1 MTANSGGGFVRANGI
16 DIHYVQAGQGAPVV
30 LLHGGV
36 VSTNPIW
43 AHAPVSY
50 AAHMQELARR
60 YRIIAPDTRG
70 CGKTVHDG
78 GVVTF
83 DQLAAD
89 VVALADA
96 LELDQPLI
104 AGFSEGGITATIAA
118 IRYPDR
124 FTGIV
129 NDAGYDAFNPQ
140 PPTISIMRQMLG
152 GSPGATEADPA
163 AFAQMMAQDPGMSA
177 MFELLKADQDGGQG
191 EGHWE
196 QYLRLAFHRL
206 TEHPG
211 YTFQEFAKITA
222 PALIL
227 VGDRDD
233 YCTLEDGITAYRQL
247 PRGEIAVLPATG
259 HVITPAKIEHTLAFF
274 DRHLQAA

>member
-1 MTANSGGGFVRANGI
+1 MTASSGGFVRANGI
-16 DIHYVQAGQGAPVV
+16 DIHYVQAGQGTPVV

-43 AHAPVSY
+43 AHAPISY
-50 AAHMQELARR
+50 AAHMQALARR

-70 CGKTVHDG
+70 CGRTVHDDG
-78 GVVTF
+78 LVTF
-83 DQLAAD
+83 DQLADD
-89 VVALADA
+89 VLALADA
-96 LELDQPLI
+96 LGLDQPLI

-124 FTGIV
+124 FSGIV

-140 PPTISIMRQMLG
+140 APTAAMMRQMLG
-152 GSPGATEADPA
+152 GSPAATQADPA
-163 AFAQMMAQDPGMSA
+163 AFTQMMAQDPGMSA

-211 YTFQEFAKITA
+211 YTFQDFAKITA
-222 PALIL
+222 PALLL

-233 YCTLEDGITAYRQL
+233 YCTLEDGIAAFRQL
-247 PRGEIAVLPATG
+247 PRGEIAVVPGTG
-259 HVITPAKIEHTLAFF
+259 HVITPAKIELTLGFF

>member
-1 MTANSGGGFVRANGI
+1 MTANSGGFVRANGI

-43 AHAPVSY
+43 AHAPISY

-70 CGKTVHDG
+70 CGRTVHDG

-83 DQLAAD
+83 DQLADD

-96 LELDQPLI
+96 LDLDQPLI

-124 FTGIV
+124 FRGIV
-129 NDAGYDAFNPQ
+129 NDAGYDGFNAGAA
-140 PPTISIMRQMLG
+140 TSAMMRQMLG
-152 GSPGATEADPA
+152 GSPGATQADPA
-163 AFAQMMAQDPGMSA
+163 AFAQMMTQDPQMSA
-177 MFELLKADQDGGQG
+177 MFELFKADQDGGQG

-206 TEHPG
+206 TEYPG
-211 YTFQEFAKITA
+211 YTVQDLAKITA

-227 VGDRDD
+227 VGDRDH
-233 YCTLEDGITAYRQL
+233 YCTLEEGIAAYRQL
-247 PRGEIAVLPATG
+247 PRGEIAVVPDTG
-259 HVITPAKIEHTLAFF
+259 HVITPAKIELTLAFF
-274 DRHLQAA
+274 DRHLQAS

>member
-16 DIHYVQAGQGAPVV
+16 DIYYVQAGQGAPVV

-36 VSTNPIW
+36 VSTNPVW
-43 AHAPVSY
+43 AHAPISY
-50 AAHMQELARR
+50 AAHMQDLARR

-70 CGKTVHDG
+70 CGRTVHDG
-78 GVVTF
+78 SVVTF
-83 DQLAAD
+83 GQLADD

-96 LELDQPLI
+96 LDLDQPLI
-104 AGFSEGGITATIAA
+104 AGFSEGGITATVAA
-118 IRYPDR
+118 IRSPDR
-124 FTGIV
+124 FRGIV

-140 PPTISIMRQMLG
+140 APTAAMMRQMLG
-152 GSPGATEADPA
+152 GSPDATQADPA
-163 AFAQMMAQDPGMSA
+163 AFAQMMAQDPQMSA
-177 MFELLKADQDGGQG
+177 MFELFKADQDGGQG

-196 QYLRLAFHRL
+196 QYLRLAFRRL
-206 TEHPG
+206 TEFPG
-211 YTFQEFAKITA
+211 YTFQDLAKITA

-233 YCTLEDGITAYRQL
+233 YCTLEDGIAAYRQL
-247 PRGEIAVLPATG
+247 PRGEIAVVPDTG
-259 HVITPAKIEHTLAFF
+259 HVITPAKIEQTLAFF

>member
-1 MTANSGGGFVRANGI
+1 MTASSGGGFVRANGI

-36 VSTNPIW
+36 VSTSPIW
-43 AHAPVSY
+43 AHVPVSY
-50 AAHMQELARR
+50 AAHMRELARR

-83 DQLAAD
+83 DQLADD

-118 IRYPDR
+118 IRYPER

-129 NDAGYDAFNPQ
+129 NDAGYDAFNAQAPV
-140 PPTISIMRQMLG
+140 SAMMRQMLG
-152 GSPGATEADPA
+152 GSPGATQADPA
-163 AFAQMMAQDPGMSA
+163 AFARMMTQDPQMSA
-177 MFELLKADQDGGQG
+177 MFELFKADQDGGQG
-191 EGHWE
+191 QGHWE

-206 TEHPG
+206 TQHPG
-211 YTFQEFAKITA
+211 YTFRDFAKITA
-222 PALIL
+222 PALLL

-233 YCTLEDGITAYRQL
+233 YCTLEDGIAAYRQL
-247 PRGEIAVLPATG
+247 PRGEIAVVPDTG
-259 HVITPAKIEHTLAFF
+259 HVITSAKIELTLAFF
-274 DRHLQAA
+274 DRHVQAA